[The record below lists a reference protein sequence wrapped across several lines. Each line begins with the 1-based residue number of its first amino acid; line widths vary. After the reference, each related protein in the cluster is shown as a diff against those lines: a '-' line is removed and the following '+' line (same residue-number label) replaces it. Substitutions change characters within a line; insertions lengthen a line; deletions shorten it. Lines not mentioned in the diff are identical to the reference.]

1 MSQASH
7 RPRSRRELVA
17 DLLGA
22 LPAGERKLVGD
33 LLAAEHL
40 AVEVYGRAA
49 ASPDLSSR
57 ARRLV
62 RRLRAQERVHAAAL
76 ARLVPAAAH
85 PSAPPPRG
93 RSTPEVEAALAKR
106 GIVVRFGDLN
116 SERAWFTLLENLE
129 GALEGAYYKSLR
141 HLESAS
147 VATLVARIM
156 ASEAQHSTLL
166 LRLRNPQDIALD
178 VAVGLV
184 KGRAGHH

>member
-1 MSQASH
+1 MSQGSH

-17 DLLGA
+17 DLLGTT
-22 LPAGERKLVGD
+22 LPAGEAELVGD
-33 LLAAEHL
+33 LLAAEQL

-49 ASPDLSSR
+49 ASPDLSPR

-62 RRLRAQERVHAAAL
+62 GRLRAQERVHAAAL
-76 ARLVPAAAH
+76 ARLLPRAQREALGQEH
-85 PSAPPPRG
+85 SAGETEAGLARYG
-93 RSTPEVEAALAKR
+93 IEVTL
-106 GIVVRFGDLN
+106 GDLH
-116 SERAWFTLLENLE
+116 SERAWFTLLENVE

-147 VATLVARIM
+147 VATLAARIM

-166 LRLRNPQDIALD
+166 LRLRNPRDIDLD

>member
-1 MSQASH
+1 MSQGSH

-22 LPAGERKLVGD
+22 ALPAGEAKLVGD
-33 LLAAEHL
+33 LLAAERL
-40 AVEVYGRAA
+40 AIEVYGRAA

-57 ARRLV
+57 AGRLV

-76 ARLVPAAAH
+76 AHLLSRAQRVVPA
-85 PSAPPPRG
+85 RE
-93 RSTPEVEAALAKR
+93 RSTAETEAGLAR
-106 GIVVRFGDLN
+106 YGIGVTLGDLHT
-116 SERAWFTLLENLE
+116 ERAWFTLLENVE
-129 GALEGAYYKSLR
+129 GVLEGAYYKSLR
-141 HLESAS
+141 HLESAP
-147 VATLVARIM
+147 VATLAARIM

-166 LRLRNPQDIALD
+166 FRLRNPRDIDLD